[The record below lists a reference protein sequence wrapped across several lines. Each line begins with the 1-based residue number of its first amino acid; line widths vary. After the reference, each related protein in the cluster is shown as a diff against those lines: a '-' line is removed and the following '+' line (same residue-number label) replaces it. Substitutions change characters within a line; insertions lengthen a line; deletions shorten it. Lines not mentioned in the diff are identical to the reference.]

1 MEGTVSTDNEILSAL
16 LDGEA
21 TDFELRRLVA
31 DVQKSKEL
39 AEKWR
44 RYSLVQDIIHSR
56 DVIPSLS
63 LSDRIKDYIEKNPQK
78 SRRDSRW
85 MSGIAKLA
93 ISASVA
99 FAIVFSMPYFFP
111 VFEETQSVVLNSSSK
126 IEENNNI
133 SYLELYSES
142 EHRIDP
148 AAKKR
153 LDDYISKINF
163 NGGVTE
169 TNGPLPIEA
178 LRDSPLYR
186 LVNDTVDFP
195 SR

>member
-16 LDGEA
+16 LDGEV

-85 MSGIAKLA
+85 MSGVAKLA

-169 TNGPLPIEA
+169 NNGPLPIEA

>member
-85 MSGIAKLA
+85 MSGVAKLA

-133 SYLELYSES
+133 SYVELYSES

-169 TNGPLPIEA
+169 NNGPLPIEA

>member
-63 LSDRIKDYIEKNPQK
+63 LSDRIKDYIEKNPRK
-78 SRRDSRW
+78 SRRDLRW

-99 FAIVFSMPYFFP
+99 FAIIFSMPYFFP

-126 IEENNNI
+126 IEKNSNI
-133 SYLELYSES
+133 SYLELYSKS
-142 EHRIDP
+142 EDRIDP

-153 LDDYISKINF
+153 LDDYISRINF

-169 TNGPLPIEA
+169 NTGPLPIEA

>member
-85 MSGIAKLA
+85 MSGVAKLA

-133 SYLELYSES
+133 SYLELYSKS

-169 TNGPLPIEA
+169 TSGPLPIEA

>member
-63 LSDRIKDYIEKNPQK
+63 LSDRIKDYIEKNPRK
-78 SRRDSRW
+78 SRRDLRW

-126 IEENNNI
+126 
-133 SYLELYSES
+133 
-142 EHRIDP
+142 
-148 AAKKR
+148 
-153 LDDYISKINF
+153 
-163 NGGVTE
+163 
-169 TNGPLPIEA
+169 
-178 LRDSPLYR
+178 
-186 LVNDTVDFP
+186 
-195 SR
+195 

>member
-85 MSGIAKLA
+85 MSGVAQLA

-169 TNGPLPIEA
+169 NNGPLPIEA

>member
-85 MSGIAKLA
+85 MSGVAKLA

-133 SYLELYSES
+133 SYVELYSES

-153 LDDYISKINF
+153 LDDYISRINF

-169 TNGPLPIEA
+169 NNGPLPIEA
-178 LRDSPLYR
+178 LRDSSLYR

>member
-16 LDGEA
+16 LDGEV

-85 MSGIAKLA
+85 MSGVAKLA

-133 SYLELYSES
+133 SYVELYSES

-169 TNGPLPIEA
+169 NNGPLPIEA

>member
-85 MSGIAKLA
+85 MSGVAKLA

-133 SYLELYSES
+133 SYVELYSES

-169 TNGPLPIEA
+169 NNGPLPIEA

-186 LVNDTVDFP
+186 LLNDTVDFP

>member
-85 MSGIAKLA
+85 MSGVAKLA

-169 TNGPLPIEA
+169 TYGPLPIEA

>member
-1 MEGTVSTDNEILSAL
+1 MVSKVLTDSEILSAL

-21 TDFELRRLVA
+21 TDFELRRVVA
-31 DVQKSKEL
+31 DVQKSEEL

-44 RYSLVQDIIHSR
+44 RYALVQDIVHSR
-56 DVIPSLS
+56 EVIPSLL
-63 LSDRIKDYIEKNPQK
+63 LSDRVKDYIENNRQK
-78 SRRDSRW
+78 GKRNTRW
-85 MSGIAKLA
+85 ISGVAKLA

-111 VFEETQSVVLNSSSK
+111 VFDETQSIVVNPFYK
-126 IEENNNI
+126 IEKNSNI
-133 SYLELYSES
+133 SYLELYSNNEDA
-142 EHRIDP
+142 IDP

-153 LDDYISKINF
+153 LDDYISRINF
-163 NGGVTE
+163 NGGTTE
-169 TNGPLPIEA
+169 TEGPLPIEA

>member
-1 MEGTVSTDNEILSAL
+1 MEGMVSTDNEILSAL

-31 DVQKSKEL
+31 DVHKSKEL

-85 MSGIAKLA
+85 MSGVAKLA

-99 FAIVFSMPYFFP
+99 FASIFSMPYFLP
-111 VFEETQSVVLNSSSK
+111 ILEETQSVVLNSSST

-133 SYLELYSES
+133 SYLELYSKS

-153 LDDYISKINF
+153 LDEYISRINF

-169 TNGPLPIEA
+169 TTGPLPIEA

>member
-1 MEGTVSTDNEILSAL
+1 MVSKVSTDNEILSAL

-21 TDFELRRLVA
+21 TDFELRRVVA
-31 DVQKSKEL
+31 DVQKSANL

-44 RYSLVQDIIHSR
+44 RYALVQDIIHSR
-56 DVIPSLS
+56 EVIPSVLPS
-63 LSDRIKDYIEKNPQK
+63 GRVKDYIEKYPQK
-78 SRRDSRW
+78 GKRNFPW
-85 MSGIAKLA
+85 MYGAAKLA

-99 FAIVFSMPYFFP
+99 FAIIFSVPYFFP
-111 VFEETQSVVLNSSSK
+111 VSDETQSVVLNPFSK
-126 IEENNNI
+126 IEKNNSI
-133 SYLELYSES
+133 SYLDLYSNNEDA
-142 EHRIDP
+142 IDP

-153 LDDYISKINF
+153 LDDYISRINF
-163 NGGVTE
+163 NGGTTE
-169 TNGPLPIEA
+169 TEGPLRIEA

>member
-85 MSGIAKLA
+85 MSGVAKLA

-153 LDDYISKINF
+153 LDDYISRINF

-169 TNGPLPIEA
+169 NNGPLPIEA

>member
-85 MSGIAKLA
+85 MSGVAKLA

-133 SYLELYSES
+133 SYVELYSKS

-169 TNGPLPIEA
+169 NNGPLPIEA

>member
-1 MEGTVSTDNEILSAL
+1 MEGMVSTDNEILSAL

-31 DVQKSKEL
+31 DVHKSKEL

-85 MSGIAKLA
+85 MSGVAKLA

-111 VFEETQSVVLNSSSK
+111 V
-126 IEENNNI
+126 
-133 SYLELYSES
+133 LE
-142 EHRIDP
+142 
-148 AAKKR
+148 
-153 LDDYISKINF
+153 
-163 NGGVTE
+163 
-169 TNGPLPIEA
+169 
-178 LRDSPLYR
+178 
-186 LVNDTVDFP
+186 DFCMVYGYFHVY
-195 SR
+195 

>member
-85 MSGIAKLA
+85 MSGVAKLA

-133 SYLELYSES
+133 SYVELYSES

-169 TNGPLPIEA
+169 NNGPLPIEA

-186 LVNDTVDFP
+186 LVNDTDDFP

>member
-85 MSGIAKLA
+85 MSGVAKLA

-169 TNGPLPIEA
+169 NNGPLPIEA

>member
-1 MEGTVSTDNEILSAL
+1 MVSKVSTDNEILSAL

-21 TDFELRRLVA
+21 TDFELRRVVA
-31 DVQKSKEL
+31 DVQKSEEL

-44 RYSLVQDIIHSR
+44 RYALVQDIIHSR
-56 DVIPSLS
+56 EVIPSLL
-63 LSDRIKDYIEKNPQK
+63 LSDRVKDHIEKTPQK
-78 SRRDSRW
+78 VKRNFRW
-85 MSGIAKLA
+85 MSGVAKFA

-99 FAIVFSMPYFFP
+99 FVIVFSMPYFFP
-111 VFEETQSVVLNSSSK
+111 VFDETQSVVLSPFSK
-126 IEENNNI
+126 IEKNT
-133 SYLELYSES
+133 SVRYLELYSNNKDA
-142 EHRIDP
+142 IDP

-153 LDDYISKINF
+153 LDDYISRINF
-163 NGGVTE
+163 NGGTAETE
-169 TNGPLPIEA
+169 SPLPIEA

>member
-1 MEGTVSTDNEILSAL
+1 MEGKVPTDNEILSAL

-21 TDFELRRLVA
+21 NDFESRRVIA
-31 DVQKSKEL
+31 GVQKSKEL

-63 LSDRIKDYIEKNPQK
+63 LYDRIKDYIEKNPQK
-78 SRRDSRW
+78 SKSDFRW
-85 MSGIAKLA
+85 VSGLAKLA

-99 FAIVFSMPYFFP
+99 FAIVFSVPYFFP
-111 VFEETQSVVLNSSSK
+111 VFEETRSVVLNSPSK
-126 IEENNNI
+126 IEKNNNF
-133 SYLELYSES
+133 SYLELYSGS
-142 EHRIDP
+142 EDGIDP

-153 LDDYISKINF
+153 LDDYISRINF
-163 NGGVTE
+163 NDGITE
-169 TNGPLPIEA
+169 TGGPLPIEA